1 MFEQIF
7 LPRAVPVL
15 SHLDEPGGNALNV
28 PCYMWFDV
36 MPSVALAD
44 DPDQDSLHAA
54 MLATMEQIV
63 ELDHLACREA
73 APHGL
78 DHWRA
83 GYPRQVAAIVDRYL
97 DRARGR
103 RSELATY
110 ARAARCGCVQ

>member
-1 MFEQIF
+1 MFKQIF

-73 APHGL
+73 ALHGL